1 MYVFCVTLSVGH
13 VSLPVLMLH
22 VRLCCNKNNS
32 DKRVNGHLNL
42 FSTFRYAWVYFRSK
56 QRKQYIKLYGEKNAD
71 TWVAKVFT
79 DLVNYTI
86 DFDTCHSSG
95 NNARKSSHAFIFFR
109 KSKPFFCISYP
120 SQRMSH
126 LWPSNKKIIISL
138 WCRGNRVI
146 RRDILLFYSKFCWRP
161 DLFPGL
167 AFPPWEGS
175 QWRASSGAEIFA
187 VRCSVCF
194 DVTSN

>member
-13 VSLPVLMLH
+13 VSLPMLMLH

-71 TWVAKVFT
+71 TWVAKVST

-86 DFDTCHSSG
+86 DFDPCHSSG
-95 NNARKSSHAFIFFR
+95 NNARKSSHAFIFFQEVKAFLLYQLSLSTNVPPLAFKQK
-109 KSKPFFCISYP
+109 KSLSAYDVEEIESHQEGYFAFLFKILLKTWSIPRFGLPTLRRFTVEGKLGCWDLCCKVFC
-120 SQRMSH
+120 
-126 LWPSNKKIIISL
+126 LL
-138 WCRGNRVI
+138 WC
-146 RRDILLFYSKFCWRP
+146 DK
-161 DLFPGL
+161 
-167 AFPPWEGS
+167 
-175 QWRASSGAEIFA
+175 
-187 VRCSVCF
+187 
-194 DVTSN
+194 